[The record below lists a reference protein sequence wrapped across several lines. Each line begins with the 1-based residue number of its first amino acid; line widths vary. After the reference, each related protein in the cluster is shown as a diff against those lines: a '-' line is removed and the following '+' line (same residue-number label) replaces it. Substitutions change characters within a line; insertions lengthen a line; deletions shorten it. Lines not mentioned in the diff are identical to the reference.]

1 MNINRQLLL
10 MSGLLL
16 AGGAAEARI
25 TYPKTAKVDVYD
37 EYFGTRVADPYRWLE
52 NDTSAETAKWVK
64 AENEITHKYL
74 NQIPFRE
81 ALKKRFNEVY
91 KYERVGAM
99 IKHNCKYYFFKNN
112 GLQNQNVL
120 YEQASLTSEPHVFFD
135 PNALA
140 ADGTVALRS
149 ISFSNDGKYFAYVI
163 ARSGSDWNEIYVR
176 DLATGKLLDD
186 HIMWAKFTGVAWHGD
201 GFYYSAYD
209 APKEGFE
216 YSSKNEYHKVFYHK
230 IGTPQSADRLE
241 FENKS
246 NPLLFH
252 QAEVSDD
259 EHFIFMYESKGHGNT
274 IFVKDL
280 TDPNASYKLILD
292 NPEAECGVIGTDSD
306 FIYVQ
311 TNDGAPKGKVLAMPM
326 NNICKDNFCTLIPEG
341 KYVLAGIQ
349 QAGDKFIV
357 SYEIDACTQ
366 PYLYERNGKLIRKID
381 LPGLGD
387 VSISSSPRHNE
398 VFYGFTSFTT
408 PGSLY
413 SYDIATGK
421 SSLYYQAKVDFDCD
435 AYTTEQVTFKSKDGT
450 PIRMFLVHRKGIKR
464 DGKNPVLVYGYG
476 GFNVSVN
483 PSFTTSVLPF
493 LENGGIYAV
502 VNLRGG
508 SEYGEEWHQ
517 AGTKMNKQNVF
528 DDFIAAAEY
537 LIREKYTTAKRMACR
552 GGSNGGLLIGAVVN
566 QRPDLY
572 GAAVAQVGVMDML
585 RYHKFTIGWNWAGD
599 YGTSADSKD
608 MFEYLYKYSPLHNI
622 KNDGTPY
629 PPVLITTGDHD
640 DRVVPAHS
648 FKYAATLQAADTGNA
663 PKLIRIDSKAGHGG
677 GKPITKVIDEQ
688 TDIFSFIMQNLGIKF
703 KAKK

>member
-1 MNINRQLLL
+1 MNINKQLLL
-10 MSGLLL
+10 MSGLLI
-16 AGGAAEARI
+16 AGSAAQARI
-25 TYPKTAKVDVYD
+25 NYPKAKKVDVFD

-64 AENEITHKYL
+64 AENEITRKYL
-74 NQIPFRE
+74 SQIPFRE

-91 KYERVGAM
+91 KYERVTPMKKING
-99 IKHNCKYYFFKNN
+99 KYYFYKND
-112 GLQNQNVL
+112 GLQNQSVM
-120 YEQASLTSEPHVFFD
+120 YEQETLTSEPHVFFD
-135 PNALA
+135 PNTLS
-140 ADGTVALRS
+140 ADGTVALS
-149 ISFSNDGKYFAYVI
+149 NISFSKNGKYFAYVI

-176 DLATGKLLDD
+176 DIATGKLLDD
-186 HIMWAKFTGVAWHGD
+186 HIMWAKFTGVAWQGD

-209 APKEGFE
+209 APVEGSE

-230 IGTPQSADRLE
+230 IGTPQSADRIE
-241 FENKS
+241 FENKN

-252 QAEVSDD
+252 QAEVSED
-259 EHFIFMYESKGHGNT
+259 ERFIFIYESKGHGNT

-280 TDPNASYKLILD
+280 TKPDAAYQLILD
-292 NPEAECGVIGTDSD
+292 NPNAECDVVASD
-306 FIYVQ
+306 DNFIYVQ
-311 TNDGAPKGKVLAMPM
+311 TNDNAPKGKIMAMPV
-326 NNICKDNFCTLIPEG
+326 NNICKDNFCTIIPE
-341 KYVLAGIQ
+341 KEYVLSDIR

-357 SYEIDACTQ
+357 TYEIDACPQ
-366 PYLYERNGKLIRKID
+366 PYIYDNNGKFIRKID
-381 LPGLGD
+381 LPGLGN
-387 VSISSSPRHNE
+387 VAFSTSPLNDE
-398 VFYGFTSFTT
+398 VFYSYSSFTT

-413 SYDIATGK
+413 TYDMATGESK
-421 SSLYYQAKVDFDCD
+421 RYYQPKVDFDCD
-435 AYTTEQVTFKSKDGT
+435 AYTTEQVTFTSKDGT
-450 PIRMFLVHRKGIKR
+450 PVRMFLVHRKGIKR
-464 DGKNPVLVYGYG
+464 DGKNPVLTYGYG
-476 GFNVSVN
+476 GFNISLN

-528 DDFIAAAEY
+528 DDFISAAEY

-552 GGSNGGLLIGAVVN
+552 GGSNGGLLVGAVVN

-599 YGTSADSKD
+599 YGTSADSKE

-629 PPVLITTGDHD
+629 PPMLITTGDHD

-648 FKYAATLQAADTGNA
+648 FKYAATLQAANTGNA

-677 GKPITKVIDEQ
+677 GKPISKVIDEQ
-688 TDIFSFIMQNLGIKF
+688 TDIFSFIMQNLGMKF
-703 KAKK
+703 KSPK

>member
-99 IKHNCKYYFFKNN
+99 IKHNGKYYFFKNN

-176 DLATGKLLDD
+176 DLTTGKLLDD

-311 TNDGAPKGKVLAMPM
+311 TNDGAPKGKVLAMPV

-599 YGTSADSKD
+599 YGTSADSKE